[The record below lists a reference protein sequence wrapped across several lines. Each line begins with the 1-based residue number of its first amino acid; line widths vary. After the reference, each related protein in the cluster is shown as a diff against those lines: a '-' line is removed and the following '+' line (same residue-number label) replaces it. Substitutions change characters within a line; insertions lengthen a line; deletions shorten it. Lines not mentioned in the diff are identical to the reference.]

1 MTAEVTESCPTG
13 RVGVSG
19 PKEGPGPGC
28 LPSLPAPGIRDQPCW
43 PGLPAV
49 PGDGTLPHIREG
61 HRCGAPRFADQRGA
75 RAAFTICF
83 LAASTLYLLLAASCS
98 PALPGVA
105 LLFASRL
112 PAALMHTMPSKT
124 RQGAS
129 RAAGGLGSGTGG
141 LSREPGR
148 RARAGEK
155 WGRVDM
161 GRGLGGR
168 GRGSHLAS
176 QAAS

>member
-1 MTAEVTESCPTG
+1 MIIP
-13 RVGVSG
+13 VGLGSPLSQG
-19 PKEGPGPGC
+19 T
-28 LPSLPAPGIRDQPCW
+28 
-43 PGLPAV
+43 
-49 PGDGTLPHIREG
+49 GTLPHICEG

-83 LAASTLYLLLAASCS
+83 LAATTLYLLLAASCS

-129 RAAGGLGSGTGG
+129 RAAGGLGSGTGD

-148 RARAGEK
+148 KAGQERSGEELT
-155 WGRVDM
+155 WGVA
-161 GRGLGGR
+161 LAGGGGAVTSR
-168 GRGSHLAS
+168 PRLLLVWT
-176 QAAS
+176 

>member
-1 MTAEVTESCPTG
+1 MISP
-13 RVGVSG
+13 VGLGSPLSQG
-19 PKEGPGPGC
+19 T
-28 LPSLPAPGIRDQPCW
+28 
-43 PGLPAV
+43 
-49 PGDGTLPHIREG
+49 GTLPHICEG

-75 RAAFTICF
+75 RAAFTICS
-83 LAASTLYLLLAASCS
+83 LAASALYLLLAASCS

-148 RARAGEK
+148 RAGQERSGEK
-155 WGRVDM
+155 LTWGVAWA
-161 GRGLGGR
+161 GGGGAAGQRGGVVWAWPAGQVWFW
-168 GRGSHLAS
+168 G
-176 QAAS
+176 